1 MNLMNRKQLT
11 NPWVYVK
18 LHSNGNDDEEEY
30 CGNYS
35 FICIEDGS
43 KKVKE
48 RLSLKKKEL
57 QIESFIS
64 EEFPTF
70 ST

>member
-1 MNLMNRKQLT
+1 MILMNRKQLT

-18 LHSNGNDDEEEY
+18 LHNNGNDEEEEY

-48 RLSLKKKEL
+48 RLKKKEL

-64 EEFPTF
+64 EELPT
-70 ST
+70 SSS

>member
-1 MNLMNRKQLT
+1 MILMNRKQLT

-18 LHSNGNDDEEEY
+18 LQNNGNDDEEEY

-48 RLSLKKKEL
+48 RLKKKEL
-57 QIESFIS
+57 QIENFIS
-64 EEFPTF
+64 EEPLTF
-70 ST
+70 SS

>member
-1 MNLMNRKQLT
+1 MILMNRKQLT

-18 LHSNGNDDEEEY
+18 LQNSRNDDEEEY

-48 RLSLKKKEL
+48 RLKKKEL

-64 EEFPTF
+64 EELPTL
-70 ST
+70 SS

>member
-1 MNLMNRKQLT
+1 MILMNRKQLT

-18 LHSNGNDDEEEY
+18 LHNSGNDEEEEY

-48 RLSLKKKEL
+48 RLKKKEL

-64 EEFPTF
+64 EELPT
-70 ST
+70 SSS

>member
-1 MNLMNRKQLT
+1 MILMNRKQLT

-18 LHSNGNDDEEEY
+18 LQNSWNDDEEEY

-48 RLSLKKKEL
+48 RFKKKEL
-57 QIESFIS
+57 QTESFIS
-64 EEFPTF
+64 EELPTF
-70 ST
+70 SA